1 MMMQKDDDAK
11 PEHLSQHS
19 VLNGAKNCIR
29 IRQPN
34 CKKLTSTN
42 TQAL

>member
-1 MMMQKDDDAK
+1 MQKDYDAK

-19 VLNGAKNCIR
+19 VLNDAKNCIR

-34 CKKLTSTN
+34 CKKLTSRN
-42 TQAL
+42 TQAV